1 MLISHI
7 RIFMIGLLACCMLM
21 SMTIA
26 EAQSDAPEPKH
37 EAVKFASSALFFTA
51 SSGFMSLAQHNGAK
65 ECIAEDNRN
74 GVGKLFNTSKAY
86 GMRPNDFRVA
96 LFGAVI
102 LSTATIFELTH
113 HPKAAKR
120 LLIFAGTAQFG
131 LLEQL
136 NTQDATE
143 ALMATNQRHR
153 AKRAEGL

>member
-1 MLISHI
+1 
-7 RIFMIGLLACCMLM
+7 MIGLLACCMLM
-21 SMTIA
+21 SLTIA

-37 EAVKFASSALFFTA
+37 EAVKFATSALFFTA

-96 LFGAVI
+96 LSGAVI

-120 LLIFAGTAQFG
+120 LLVFAGTAQFG
-131 LLEQL
+131 IAGA
-136 NTQDATE
+136 TQYAGC
-143 ALMATNQRHR
+143 N
-153 AKRAEGL
+153 